1 MKNAPN
7 SKANLDKAIQRFAG
21 NIVKANE
28 LRNLMANAIVAQML
42 GKGVVKGGSG
52 LKFRYGAE
60 MTRVTL
66 DLDTAWTVGLEDF
79 LDDLNPKL
87 QIGWN
92 GFAGSIKIL
101 RPASP
106 QGIPFDYVMQPCEVK
121 LSYLGRPW
129 YTVQLE
135 IGHNEIGDA
144 DAFDCVPPPK
154 VLCELFDFLVMDPPC
169 SIPTMR
175 LEYQVAQK
183 LHGVSAPRSKRAHD
197 LIDLQ
202 LIMANDPVDLSVT
215 ANLCAKLF
223 NYRKVHTWPP
233 VVEKGDGWDRVYEE
247 QKGSLPV
254 LKTVD
259 EAILW
264 VNGLIEKI
272 KTAH

>member
-1 MKNAPN
+1 MKSAPN
-7 SKANLDKAIQRFAG
+7 SRANLDKAIQRFAG
-21 NIVKANE
+21 NIVKTNE
-28 LRNLMANAIVAQML
+28 LRNLMANSIVAQML

-66 DLDTAWTVGLEDF
+66 DLDTAWTISLEDF
-79 LDDLNPKL
+79 LDDLYPKL
-87 QIGWN
+87 QTGWN
-92 GFAGSIKIL
+92 GFTGSIKIL
-101 RPASP
+101 KQASP

-121 LSYLGRPW
+121 LLYLGRPW

-144 DAFDCVPPPK
+144 DAYDNVAPPK
-154 VLCELFDFLVMDPPC
+154 VLCDLFDFLAMDMPR
-169 SIPTMR
+169 SIPAMR

-202 LIMANDPVDLSVT
+202 LIMANDAVDLGLVGD
-215 ANLCAKLF
+215 LCVQLF
-223 NYRKVHTWPP
+223 RYRKVHTWPA
-233 VVEKGDGWDRVYEE
+233 VVEKGEGWERVYEE
-247 QKGSLPV
+247 QRGELPV
-254 LKTVD
+254 LRTVD

-272 KTAH
+272 KTA

>member
-1 MKNAPN
+1 MKNVPN

-66 DLDTAWTVGLEDF
+66 DLDTAWTTSLEDF
-79 LDDLNPKL
+79 LDDLSPKL

-92 GFAGSIKIL
+92 GFTGSVKIL
-101 RPASP
+101 RQASP

-144 DAFDCVPPPK
+144 DVYDDVPPPEI
-154 VLCELFDFLVMDPPC
+154 LCELFDFLAMDMPR
-169 SIPTMR
+169 SIPAMR
-175 LEYQVAQK
+175 LEYQIAQK
-183 LHGVSAPRSKRAHD
+183 LHGASAPRSKRAHD

-202 LIMANDPVDLSVT
+202 LIMANAPIDLRET
-215 ANLCAKLF
+215 ADLCVKLF
-223 NYRKVHTWPP
+223 KYRKVHAWPP
-233 VVEKGDGWDRVYEE
+233 VVEKGEGWDSVYEE
-247 QKGSLPV
+247 QKGALPV
-254 LKTVD
+254 LMTVD

-264 VNGLIEKI
+264 VNELIEKI
-272 KTAH
+272 KTA